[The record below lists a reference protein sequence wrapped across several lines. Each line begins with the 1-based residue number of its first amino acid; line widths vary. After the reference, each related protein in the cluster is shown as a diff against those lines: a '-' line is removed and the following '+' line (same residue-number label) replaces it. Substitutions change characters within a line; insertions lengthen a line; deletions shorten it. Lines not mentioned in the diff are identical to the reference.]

1 MKSPE
6 SKEDKD
12 WAKEATF
19 VAYDLDKTASGE
31 KSMSVFGH
39 KDAGKAKIVSQDEAE
54 RELKKKGRT
63 LPVVSDESDEDRTI
77 GEE

>member
-1 MKSPE
+1 
-6 SKEDKD
+6 
-12 WAKEATF
+12 
-19 VAYDLDKTASGE
+19 
-31 KSMSVFGH
+31 MSVFGH